1 MTADAG
7 FWAIASVEGL
17 NQEAGLSLGVV
28 VELVTNVLEM
38 DLEVAWS
45 PSMVVVMVG
54 HVCAACCI
62 TC

>member
-28 VELVTNVLEM
+28 VELVTNALEM
-38 DLEVAWS
+38 DLEVA
-45 PSMVVVMVG
+45 
-54 HVCAACCI
+54 
-62 TC
+62 